1 MLPSKSSD
9 LGSVSRSRSTS
20 ISSDGQLP
28 RIYLLVPPPV
38 TPQPAFI
45 ASSAASQIIT
55 ADQEFNTADFVGDDH
70 DDVTAG
76 PGSSSVGALVTP
88 SALAN
93 LNGFLDHLLYNILA
107 VSKSTQLSCIRPAV
121 SDVLKPRLAREVVA
135 AADDELSEYMGG
147 EGDEQFDFRG
157 GQEPAGD
164 FDLVRSWKRTR
175 LRCMVYTRLGDMEED
190 DEDEYIARDGLGE
203 SDSAPRRFASH
214 VDNVTPAAAIFLTS
228 IIEYLGEQALV
239 IAGETSR
246 SRLSSKLNVDHDEVT
261 ESGTERSRMDRL
273 VVEDYDME
281 KLAMNATL
289 GRLWR
294 TWRKRIRSPNLSRT
308 LSRESFRR
316 RGISSTLASSRKSSV
331 ATIDE
336 LPARSVTSFADTE
349 TQEEEVDPATIPL
362 PMSEHDIPEILIPG
376 FSAEPV
382 VGEVQ
387 TMEAVVA
394 HKVRPR
400 SLMVIP
406 SPMSPRSPSSASSS
420 PVVAPD
426 SQRPRL
432 NRHGRSRSLPNN
444 SYFPDVTLAAD
455 DVAAS
460 KEAAPEPQQPVEQLS
475 SPTPSEE
482 RQRLE
487 TMYEQ
492 EEPTDSQTG
501 LAISTPTAEEFKKE
515 PRTDNTP
522 SGKKIGNRNSTALS
536 LSGASVLVE
545 VSRPGSAQT
554 TTASMVDE
562 TQRNTE
568 VIEGQGT
575 CEKPRPASAIQRPRR
590 KTSGE
595 PSRKST
601 PSSSRSS
608 SGQVVPMV
616 LEDASQAQK
625 PGDSTTSAQKV
636 VDESKPSDAD
646 AKQFA
651 NHPAASQTWFLN
663 DDEGAASESEQQ
675 PAEPANTDR
684 VASPSADRASV
695 QRVPGRPTS
704 STPSKSRRSD
714 SISEKRPATSGSGT
728 SQVSTKLKGL
738 IGKSPQGESARVRSP
753 DEADGQSAGGK
764 NSPKLETLIQS
775 DETIHYTLTPKSMRE
790 MEVSIFAS
798 VHKGE
803 ENITTDLAR

>member
-1 MLPSKSSD
+1 MLPSKSSEPLD
-9 LGSVSRSRSTS
+9 FGSVSRSRSTS

-28 RIYLLVPPPV
+28 RIHLLVPPPV

-45 ASSAASQIIT
+45 AAAAASQIIT
-55 ADQEFNTADFVGDDH
+55 TDQEFNTADFVGDDH
-70 DDVTAG
+70 DDGTAG
-76 PGSSSVGALVTP
+76 PGSSSAGALVSP

-107 VSKSTQLSCIRPAV
+107 VSRSTQLSCIRPAV
-121 SDVLKPRLAREVVA
+121 SDVLKPRLAREVVS

-157 GQEPAGD
+157 GQEPAGE
-164 FDLVRSWKRTR
+164 FDLVRLWKRTR
-175 LRCMVYTRLGDMEED
+175 LRCMVYTRLGDMEEE
-190 DEDEYIARDGLGE
+190 DEDEYIARDGLGGTE
-203 SDSAPRRFASH
+203 SAPRRFASH

-261 ESGTERSRMDRL
+261 ESGTERSRIDRL

-336 LPARSVTSFADTE
+336 QPARSVTSFADTE
-349 TQEEEVDPATIPL
+349 TQEEEVDPASIPL
-362 PMSEHDIPEILIPG
+362 PMSEHDVPEILIPG
-376 FSAEPV
+376 FSVDPA

-406 SPMSPRSPSSASSS
+406 SPTRSPSSASSS
-420 PVVAPD
+420 PAD

-444 SYFPDVTLAAD
+444 SYFPDVTSAAD
-455 DVAAS
+455 NIAES
-460 KEAAPEPQQPVEQLS
+460 KETAPEPQQPVEQVS

-501 LAISTPTAEEFKKE
+501 LAVSTPTADEFTKE
-515 PRTDNTP
+515 PKTDNTP

-554 TTASMVDE
+554 TTASMNDE

-590 KTSGE
+590 KASGE

-616 LEDASQAQK
+616 L
-625 PGDSTTSAQKV
+625 DSTSAQKV
-636 VDESKPSDAD
+636 ADESKPSDAD
-646 AKQFA
+646 RQFG

-663 DDEGAASESEQQ
+663 DEGAASESEQQ
-675 PAEPANTDR
+675 PAEAANTDR
-684 VASPSADRASV
+684 VASPSVDRASV
-695 QRVPGRPTS
+695 QRIPGRPTS

-714 SISEKRPATSGSGT
+714 SISDKRPATSGSGT

-753 DEADGQSAGGK
+753 DETDRQSTGGK

-790 MEVSIFAS
+790 MEVSIFESA
-798 VHKGE
+798 HK
-803 ENITTDLAR
+803 